1 MAYFWALKKSRIRKK
16 QPAAHSVRAR
26 NADDHV
32 YRDHVTGVAVVVSMV
47 SYCQSPAQ
55 LDNGDNWG
63 AIVAATAG
71 DNVTLL
77 CLTLLPL
84 LHCKQE
90 HMILSRL
97 RVSLSWIDKSLNRAP
112 KITLSLV
119 INLPLRTC

>member
-1 MAYFWALKKSRIRKK
+1 MS
-16 QPAAHSVRAR
+16 
-26 NADDHV
+26 D
-32 YRDHVTGVAVVVSMV
+32 
-47 SYCQSPAQ
+47 CQSLEQ

-63 AIVAATAG
+63 AIVPATAG
-71 DNVTLL
+71 DNVTLLL

-112 KITLSLV
+112 KITLSLGTISLELYRSNTDRFFPIFFILIFFLV
-119 INLPLRTC
+119 QTGSYYPSKYGTTIR